1 MQRDVELSGGPL
13 AGAHWPVRLESDRT
27 LWIGIGADGGE
38 YDGRSRLKAI
48 AIYERAGSEDRP
60 RFDFARLEGPG
71 ARIAELGR
79 RITRL
84 RANWR
89 KQRGPPA
96 SPSATAGQTSP
107 APRRPATAA
116 GRPLVDAERIA
127 GRVYERWLRAVEA
140 LPTWPLSHDER
151 VRIRLIVPD
160 EAEQLR
166 DMLKNHGITGVPHRS
181 TIEVRDADGQQ
192 TETLEIGAVEI
203 QAGDV
208 SRVLNLLRE
217 LTAVE

>member
-13 AGAHWPVRLESDRT
+13 AGSRWPVRLEADRT

-48 AIYERAGSEDRP
+48 AIYERSGSEDRP

-84 RANWR
+84 RANWAKDPHTIVSSTSTAGR
-89 KQRGPPA
+89 SFAAART
-96 SPSATAGQTSP
+96 PSAESSGDSI
-107 APRRPATAA
+107 
-116 GRPLVDAERIA
+116 RIA
-127 GRVYERWLRAVEA
+127 KRVYERWLAAIEDDAVESSSGDGK
-140 LPTWPLSHDER
+140 LR
-151 VRIRLIVPD
+151 VSMLVPG

-166 DMLKNHGITGVPHRS
+166 DLLECNGINAELIRTTV
-181 TIEVRDADGQQ
+181 EVRLADGG
-192 TETLEIGAVEI
+192 EVEI
-203 QAGDV
+203 AAADNEDV
-208 SRVLNLLRE
+208 LSILHRMLA
-217 LTAVE
+217 AV